1 MSTCD
6 DIRAACDDWL
16 DGTADPS
23 LEADI
28 DAHLAACED
37 CAQYF
42 GRLRAIEDNLALL
55 GDAADRLADAAGTPA
70 PKKRHAWRPLIAV
83 AAVLMFGFVALL
95 RHQKQGQE
103 GIPQLAERTGT
114 TKHDLGSDRD
124 PDFHM
129 TVPDD
134 RLALSIESDNPR
146 IHIVWLYQETLP
158 PGDTAG
164 ESTENAATQPG

>member
-1 MSTCD
+1 MSSCD
-6 DIRAACDDWL
+6 DIRAECDGWL
-16 DGTADPS
+16 DGTADTI

-42 GRLRAIEDNLALL
+42 GRQRTIEDDLAIL
-55 GDAADRLADAAGTPA
+55 GDAADRLADAAGTPT
-70 PKKRHAWRPLIAV
+70 PKKRLTWRPLVAV

-95 RHQKQGQE
+95 RHQNRGSE
-103 GIPQLAERTGT
+103 DIRRRADHAGT
-114 TKHDLGSDRD
+114 TNGDLGSDQG
-124 PDFHM
+124 PGFHI

-134 RLALSIESDNPR
+134 HLALPIESDNPR
-146 IHIVWLYQETLP
+146 IHIVWLYHETLP

-164 ESTENAATQPG
+164 ENAGDAATQPG